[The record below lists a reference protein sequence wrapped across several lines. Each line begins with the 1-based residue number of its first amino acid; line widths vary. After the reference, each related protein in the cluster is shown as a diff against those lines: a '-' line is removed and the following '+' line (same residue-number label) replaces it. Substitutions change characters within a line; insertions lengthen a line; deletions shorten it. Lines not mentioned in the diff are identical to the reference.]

1 MENTVEVFEHEV
13 FSGVVVFIKEGE
25 PWFKGA
31 DIAASLGYANLSRD
45 IQRHVDEEDKWLIS
59 NKDTDSV
66 LLNIPSRGLLM
77 INESGLYSLIM
88 KSKLPQA
95 KVFKRWVTS
104 EVLPSIRKHGGY
116 MAGQET
122 MSPEELLAKA
132 VLVAQSQID
141 ALKGVVKEKEELISD
156 KNFPISLT
164 KMFSG
169 NNKVTQAANLY
180 MEDKGWIEKT
190 FEKGI
195 KKGWRLTVD
204 GESLGLACQFSK
216 HSVYWT
222 PSILKLLPS
231 QSKLLEFAE
240 RMDLVNWKKV

>member
-1 MENTVEVFEHEV
+1 MKNDIEVFEHEV
-13 FSGVVVFIKEGE
+13 FGGLEVLVKNGE

-31 DIAASLGYANLSRD
+31 EIAASLGYSNLSRD
-45 IQRHVDEEDKWLIS
+45 IQRHVDDEDKWLIN

-66 LLNIPSRGLLM
+66 LLKIPSRGLLM

-116 MAGQET
+116 LSGQET
-122 MSPEELLAKA
+122 MSPEELMAKA
-132 VLVAQSQID
+132 VLMAQSKID
-141 ALKGVVKEKEELISD
+141 ELKGVVKEKDNLISD
-156 KNFPISLT
+156 KNFPVSLT
-164 KMFSG
+164 KMLGG
-169 NNKVTQAANLY
+169 NNKVTQAANLF

-190 FEKGI
+190 FEKGER
-195 KKGWRLTVD
+195 KGWKLTEE
-204 GESLGLACQFSK
+204 GEKLGLGSQLSK
-216 HSVYWT
+216 HSVFWT
-222 PSILKLLPS
+222 PSILQYLPS

-240 RMDLVNWKKV
+240 RMDLTNWKKV